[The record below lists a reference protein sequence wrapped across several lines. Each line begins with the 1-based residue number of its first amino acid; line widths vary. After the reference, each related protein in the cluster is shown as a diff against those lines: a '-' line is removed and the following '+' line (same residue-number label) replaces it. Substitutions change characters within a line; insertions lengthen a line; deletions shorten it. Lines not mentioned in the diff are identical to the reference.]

1 MMTPSMSG
9 FNFYE
14 MKKYL
19 ENKVISGNFYYS
31 RKTVLMVLFKISLII
46 KSLNS
51 LLESVVR
58 MSLGKW
64 FHI

>member
-9 FNFYE
+9 FHFDE
-14 MKKYL
+14 MKKYF

-31 RKTVLMVLFKISLII
+31 RKTVLMVLFKIPLII

-58 MSLGKW
+58 MSLGK
-64 FHI
+64 